1 MRVLGSL
8 GAGTGSAHSW
18 GFPVPSVPLPTQG
31 PAGTGP
37 ARPVSPS
44 RGWHT
49 VRNPSRG
56 SVTPPAVVSLLIP
69 VGPRATPGTP
79 TPLRHRSRAS
89 PCHPPRQAT
98 VTAARGGWVSPPV
111 PGTPE
116 TPPRSGRV
124 DHQSLSRVVSPGRA
138 RAMSFPPLAL
148 FSSRSDVVSGAI
160 PKLCSARGIPGSTGR
175 GLPCP
180 VLGTGAAPRD
190 PKDLPAVSPPA
201 RPRCPRRGEWLS
213 PRSPRG
219 PRTCTD
225 ARLSPGQCRA
235 AATSA
240 GRALPP
246 PALPHAGPWRQPMP
260 HLRGD
265 LPAPL
270 RPLLPPAGPPLPSPA
285 RLYWLGS
292 TQAELPPQEPFPGDP
307 SGLRD
312 TGTRSGCPCHHPRGD
327 PGGPR
332 LDPRAGWARGRFGQP
347 RGWAGPP
354 RAPRGAAAARGGRA
368 VPWGPGK
375 AGKGTARRRRPKAQR
390 SSSGQCQHRDCEPS
404 WGQRPPR

>member
-1 MRVLGSL
+1 M
-8 GAGTGSAHSW
+8 
-18 GFPVPSVPLPTQG
+18 
-31 PAGTGP
+31 
-37 ARPVSPS
+37 
-44 RGWHT
+44 
-49 VRNPSRG
+49 
-56 SVTPPAVVSLLIP
+56 
-69 VGPRATPGTP
+69 
-79 TPLRHRSRAS
+79 
-89 PCHPPRQAT
+89 
-98 VTAARGGWVSPPV
+98 SPPV

-160 PKLCSARGIPGSTGR
+160 PKLIPGSTGR

-190 PKDLPAVSPPA
+190 PKDLPAVSPPRA
-201 RPRCPRRGEWLS
+201 P
-213 PRSPRG
+213 
-219 PRTCTD
+219 
-225 ARLSPGQCRA
+225 AVPGAVSGCHLA
-235 AATSA
+235 PLGVPVPAPVPGSA
-240 GRALPP
+240 PGSVALPP
-246 PALPHAGPWRQPMP
+246 PPPGGHCRHPPCPTRGRGHSPCHTSAGTCPPPSGPSCPRP
-260 HLRGD
+260 G
-265 LPAPL
+265 PAPL
-270 RPLLPPAGPPLPSPA
+270 PCPALL
-285 RLYWLGS
+285 LGS

-312 TGTRSGCPCHHPRGD
+312 TGTRSGCPCHHARGD

-332 LDPRAGWARGRFGQP
+332 LDPRAGWA

-354 RAPRGAAAARGGRA
+354 RAPRGAAAARGGRG

-375 AGKGTARRRRPKAQR
+375 AGKGTARRRRRPKAQR
-390 SSSGQCQHRDCEPS
+390 SSSGQCQHRDCGPS